1 MQVVRSKESAS
12 QIMSGK
18 YFLTGDN
25 LLKML
30 AIFIRLRVGIP
41 VILMG
46 ECGFVFL
53 KFSFNARKKEI

>member
-1 MQVVRSKESAS
+1 
-12 QIMSGK
+12 MSVDVLNKTG
-18 YFLTGDN
+18 YCLTGDN

-46 ECGFVFL
+46 ECGYGPSVCSAFFL
-53 KFSFNARKKEI
+53 SNQRGLTFN